1 MHFNSPLLM
10 ATPFDAAESN
20 GQVGPIAFGFWL
32 EFPNH
37 NRGGGTK
44 QAYRVACWAARERR
58 AVRLGN
64 GRPRGAFADGPSQ
77 PRLLRPMPRP
87 GAVARH

>member
-37 NRGGGTK
+37 NRRGGTK
-44 QAYRVACWAARERR
+44 QAQGAARPAAWELRGF
-58 AVRLGN
+58 RL
-64 GRPRGAFADGPSQ
+64 PARGFC
-77 PRLLRPMPRP
+77 
-87 GAVARH
+87 

>member
-20 GQVGPIAFGFWL
+20 GPVDPIAFGFWL

-37 NRGGGTK
+37 NRRGGTK
-44 QAYRVACWAARERR
+44 QAQGAARR
-58 AVRLGN
+58 AAGKLRGFRLPARSFRW
-64 GRPRGAFADGPSQ
+64 RPQ
-77 PRLLRPMPRP
+77 PT
-87 GAVARH
+87 ATA